1 MGDISSALFGTVGVL
16 AALRQRDRTG
26 IGQHVDV
33 AMLDAT
39 VAMTDIVANFHSLGV
54 EREWGSGIGIV
65 ETFAAVSYTH
75 LTLPTILLV

>member
-1 MGDISSALFGTVGVL
+1 MCIRDSPPTANPVGALGDISSALFGTVGVL

-39 VAMTDIVANFHSLGV
+39 VAMTDIVVNFFSM
-54 EREWGSGIGIV
+54 
-65 ETFAAVSYTH
+65 A
-75 LTLPTILLV
+75 